1 MARSFCLSLILS
13 LIIGLCFFCA
23 STRAGWL
30 DKSEQYLTACQDEAM
45 RRYYKDLSSYDVRRH
60 AHLCMLGHG
69 YVFKDSCGEDGWL
82 SPSCYRVRYK
92 WEGRRP

>member
-1 MARSFCLSLILS
+1 MARSFCLS
-13 LIIGLCFFCA
+13 LIIGLCFFCG

-45 RRYYKDLSSYDVRRH
+45 RRYYRDLSSYDVRRH